1 MRKLVKLILLCLI
14 AYPII
19 SIVSSCSEEED
30 CSMNARPMMQCYL
43 YKIDGETERVVN
55 DTLDSLTITAFGTDS
70 IILNNQKRVHGLSLP
85 LRYTADST
93 VLVFHYSKD
102 VKIKKD
108 TIVIRQKNTPYFLSM
123 DCGYQMKQSITGRS
137 YSRHLLDSIYI
148 QTAEVSIYGTE
159 ILSSF
164 IVINLVLCLLAGFP
178 VQAQNSN
185 RPPASNPPKE
195 QKKEVD
201 EEAFPLY
208 NGVTVSVDLWGIGSK
223 AFGSDFLSS
232 EVAVDVNLKN
242 RFFPIVE
249 LGYGGTDAWND
260 NGTHYKSNAPYF
272 RIGMNYNALF
282 KKKFKNYLFV
292 GLRYAMSSFKYDI
305 ATLSVDDPIYG
316 GGIGNPNQVDDIWG
330 GSLPFNHKG
339 MKGSMQWFEFCVGIR
354 AHIWKEL
361 YMGWGLRF
369 KFRTSS
375 STGEYG
381 DPWYVPGFGKYGSNT
396 MGVTYTITYKLPF

>member
-1 MRKLVKLILLCLI
+1 MELFDLNIHFPVTDPTWIFFLVLIIILFAPMILGRLRIPHIIGMILAGVVVGKYGFNILERDSSFELFGKVGLYYIMFLAGLEMDMDDFKKNRTKGLIFGMFTFLIPMGLGIWSSMSMLDYGFLTSVLLASMYASHTLI

-159 ILSSF
+159 
-164 IVINLVLCLLAGFP
+164 
-178 VQAQNSN
+178 
-185 RPPASNPPKE
+185 
-195 QKKEVD
+195 
-201 EEAFPLY
+201 
-208 NGVTVSVDLWGIGSK
+208 
-223 AFGSDFLSS
+223 
-232 EVAVDVNLKN
+232 NLK
-242 RFFPIVE
+242 
-249 LGYGGTDAWND
+249 
-260 NGTHYKSNAPYF
+260 
-272 RIGMNYNALF
+272 LF
-282 KKKFKNYLFV
+282 YRN
-292 GLRYAMSSFKYDI
+292 
-305 ATLSVDDPIYG
+305 
-316 GGIGNPNQVDDIWG
+316 
-330 GSLPFNHKG
+330 
-339 MKGSMQWFEFCVGIR
+339 
-354 AHIWKEL
+354 
-361 YMGWGLRF
+361 
-369 KFRTSS
+369 
-375 STGEYG
+375 
-381 DPWYVPGFGKYGSNT
+381 
-396 MGVTYTITYKLPF
+396 